1 MKPLATAHVSSGV
14 RAPSPAKQARRAALA
29 AALVAVMLASAGC
42 GLFGDTDAALPPLKA
57 GPAGFPNLVES
68 RIDAVAGKTLVIP
81 LRVDPDERLPD
92 LVDATL
98 EGGKTIPA
106 AVRWISIR
114 VGTSELASWL
124 PPSGSWKS
132 VPASEASPGQG
143 LFVLVLEL
151 PADAAGQG
159 ITIGRRWIAVNWLP
173 APSVYA
179 IANKVRFEPAAG
191 ADQLHADSTRR
202 LLEPEMRSPVRRW
215 RYRLLVDGLNPSAT
229 PASPDG
235 VPLRFDDPVI
245 EALAQQAEARWA
257 LAIARLAAADH
268 LLAKRLI
275 TRLAAQAAF
284 PDCSAVPVWT
294 VSQSELDTLLTD
306 LLDPRRSVAQTAEI
320 ARTWLGSQPAAVAW
334 LEDGSA
340 ERLAAAGALP
350 GGTAAHVGVV
360 NLLDKP
366 VLVFASRDEAAGIGR
381 GEQPE
386 LATLAAMTAQVL
398 AVRRAE
404 GDPASTVVHAGSWT
418 RVIDLAGDAGAV
430 RPPGLRIEPFHSD
443 WTLAAWQRG
452 DVNAIPRL
460 AGAPSTRA
468 VLYQKP
474 AVSPSNADS
483 PPASS
488 PAWALFV
495 ECARPVAKDP
505 STSNGAESVRVW
517 LGPRIRP
524 IAVWRVGEDGK
535 VVDEGRRA
543 GTPREIRAVVRQIAA
558 GWAAEIELPGEAIEP
573 GGYLRLAIERTDS
586 AGARWTWPAP
596 TLPWQVQPAHA
607 EIRTTDWGV
616 PSAGR

>member
-1 MKPLATAHVSSGV
+1 VKTLVQVRRLV
-14 RAPSPAKQARRAALA
+14 RAARSACLA
-29 AALVAVMLASAGC
+29 AALSAAMLVPAGC
-42 GLFGDTDAALPPLKA
+42 GLFGASDANIAPQNA

-81 LRVDPDERLPD
+81 LRVDPSERLPD
-92 LVDATL
+92 LVEATL

-114 VGTSELASWL
+114 VNALELGSWL

-143 LFVLVLEL
+143 LFVLVLAL
-151 PADAAGQG
+151 PPDAAGQG

-173 APSVYA
+173 GPAVYA
-179 IANKVRFEPAAG
+179 IANNVRFEPAPG
-191 ADQLHADSTRR
+191 ADRLAADITRR

-215 RYRLLVDGLNPSAT
+215 RYRLLVDGLNPAAT
-229 PASPDG
+229 PVSPDG

-257 LAIARLAAADH
+257 LAIARLAAADQP
-268 LLAKRLI
+268 LARRLVM
-275 TRLAAQAAF
+275 RLGAIAAF
-284 PDCSAVPVWT
+284 PECPAVPVWT

-306 LLDPRRSVAQTAEI
+306 LLDPRRSAAQTAEV

-334 LEDGSA
+334 LQDGSA
-340 ERLAAAGALP
+340 ERLAAAGALA
-350 GGTAAHVGVV
+350 GGAAAHVGVV

-386 LATLAAMTAQVL
+386 LATLPPMTAQVL

-404 GDPASTVVHAGSWT
+404 GDPASTVVHAGPWT
-418 RVIDLAGDAGAV
+418 RAIDLAGDVGAA
-430 RPPGLRIEPFHSD
+430 RPPGLRIEPFVSD

-452 DVNAIPRL
+452 DASAIPRI
-460 AGAPSTRA
+460 AGAPLTRA
-468 VLYQKP
+468 VLYRKP
-474 AVSPSNADS
+474 V
-483 PPASS
+483 ASLAGDQAQTGAA
-488 PAWALFV
+488 PTWAIFV
-495 ECARPVAKDP
+495 ECARALANDSAAGKG
-505 STSNGAESVRVW
+505 TESVRVW
-517 LGPRIRP
+517 IGPRIRP
-524 IAVWRVGEDGK
+524 IAVWRVEEDGK
-535 VVDEGRRA
+535 VVDEGRRS
-543 GTPREIRAVVRQIAA
+543 GPPREIRAVVRQISG
-558 GWAAEIELPGEAIEP
+558 GWAAEIELPLEAIEP

-586 AGARWTWPAP
+586 PGARWTWPAP

-607 EIRTTDWGV
+607 EIRTTDWGIG
-616 PSAGR
+616 AEGR